1 MKNLILLFLSL
12 TSTLNLISS
21 NLTSSL
27 NYSGTL
33 KDSVIYNYKLI
44 ETIQCEG
51 LYPMHLQG
59 ISTDKKTNI
68 FWSFTN
74 ELVRTDLKGKVLD
87 RIKVLNHHGDLCF
100 KDGKVY
106 VAVNLGKFNEPAGQ
120 EDSWVFVY
128 DAKNLKE
135 LGRYK
140 VPELVNGAGGI
151 SSYNGN
157 FFVVGGLPQGFS
169 ENYIYEYD
177 DSFKFIKRHI
187 IPSGYTYK
195 GIQTAEFHEGQWWF
209 GCYGNPKLIKTD
221 TKFQIL
227 DKNDF
232 NASLGIV
239 GYSSKKLFIAD
250 SKANADKLHKGT
262 IGVYVK

>member
-51 LYPMHLQG
+51 LYAMHLQG
-59 ISTDKKTNI
+59 ISSDKKNSI

-74 ELVRTDLKGKVLD
+74 ELVRTDLKGKVLN

-106 VAVNLGKFNEPAGQ
+106 VAVNLGKFNELAGQ

-128 DAKNLKE
+128 DATNLKE

-140 VPELVNGAGGI
+140 VPELVHGAGGI
-151 SSYNGN
+151 SSYSGN
-157 FFVVGGLPQGFS
+157 FFVVGGLPQGFT

-177 DSFKFIKRHI
+177 NSFRFIKRHTI
-187 IPSGYTYK
+187 ASGYTYK
-195 GIQTAEFHEGQWWF
+195 GIQTAEYYEGQWWF
-209 GCYGNPKLIKTD
+209 GCYGNPKLMKTD
-221 TKFQIL
+221 EKFQIL

-232 NASLGIV
+232 DASLGIV
-239 GYSSKKLFIAD
+239 GYSQKKLFIGN
-250 SKANADKLHKGT
+250 SKANTDKLHKGT
-262 IGVYVK
+262 IGVYGK